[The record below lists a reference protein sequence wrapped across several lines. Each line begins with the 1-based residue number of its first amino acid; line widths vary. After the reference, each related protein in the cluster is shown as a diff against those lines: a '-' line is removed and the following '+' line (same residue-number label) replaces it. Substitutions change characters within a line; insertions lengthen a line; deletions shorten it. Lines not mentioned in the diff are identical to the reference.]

1 MHRAIS
7 VFEYVVAAFAICV
20 AMLGVAPAPQATA
33 AAAWSTIP
41 MSATVSSSDGAEG
54 ASLPARTPVDGFESI
69 PVPGLSKTVTPE
81 LFAGTMASK
90 GYSIDAQPI
99 IVSPEGKKSDTNATN
114 STTSDV
120 AVLIEFD
127 TPEHAT
133 ASLTNGFASQFAQSR
148 GVDLGIASSSVTYSG
163 TAVIATYTGAN
174 ATLYQAVKGTMS
186 VIGIVGEGSDAAES
200 ILTDLGFR
208 ESKAE
213 RVVRFAVAVIIVFLL
228 LAIVFRILRGINRRV
243 RSGLTHQESTPDVE
257 SMLYDSSPYGT
268 TESNLHEEY
277 HPDADQDDPA
287 ARRREQMKREG
298 LSPLPVVAPRNESVE
313 FRPDPVLQ
321 EAGERLADRYDGH
334 HDDMALSRSLG
345 VSISD
350 ARLEK
355 EHARRNNRPTTFYPA
370 RTSAPEYDEAGRRA
384 QVSARSSQPLQA
396 RSSASYATASTAP
409 AHPKDARVPPGISVP
424 AVSATAQR
432 EPVQRETV
440 QRETVRETPRRE
452 QVRETVRRD
461 PRRET
466 HASAFVSTKASPAV
480 RSAAAS
486 VATAPAHYTLAQTPV
501 VAATDDRGAQ
511 SVVRRSA
518 SSPRATAPLM
528 MTPLMSGASDAAP
541 LMHIPRGALAPRAA
555 GADVAATVEP
565 AAAKTASATMAPKTT
580 APTMAKPAA
589 DTTMSP
595 VASQEYGAASELAA
609 HTAPVHS
616 AAAAH
621 VAEHH
626 VAEHHTDAR
635 HTAASATPAVP
646 ESSATESS
654 ATESSAPESVGSTPA
669 SASVRAT
676 APAPSEPIVEGM
688 APASAEPSYAPS
700 AAPVRTGYSEV
711 PVASEPANP
720 YRASRRGTGYSAEFS
735 AASHSSS
742 VPHTAFGYGAG
753 SLTGPSSSFGRHRPS
768 MQAPVVSR
776 PTSSGRYAATVAPH
790 SPEALAD
797 DPLFGT
803 QPGQVFVPPS
813 LRGSVQSADAEASA
827 ASESDGLVPVRF
839 GDDETPQAPT
849 EPQDS
854 DNQGEHAVEEAKR
867 RSLKKNLHRLK
878 GVYFPGA
885 R

>member
-20 AMLGVAPAPQATA
+20 AMLGVAPAPQAAA

-133 ASLTNGFASQFAQSR
+133 ASLTNGFASQFAQSQ
-148 GVDLGIASSSVTYSG
+148 GIDLGIASSSVTYSG

-174 ATLYQAVKGTMS
+174 VTLYQAVKGTMS

-228 LAIVFRILRGINRRV
+228 LAIVFRLLRGINRRV

-268 TESNLHEEY
+268 TESDLHEEY

-334 HDDMALSRSLG
+334 HDDMALSPSLG

-396 RSSASYATASTAP
+396 RSSASYATASAAP
-409 AHPKDARVPPGISVP
+409 ARPKDARVPSGISVP

-432 EPVQRETV
+432 EPVQREPV
-440 QRETVRETPRRE
+440 QRETVRET
-452 QVRETVRRD
+452 VRETPRRD

-466 HASAFVSTKASPAV
+466 HASAFISTKASPAV

-486 VATAPAHYTLAQTPV
+486 VATTPAHYTLAQTPV
-501 VAATDDRGAQ
+501 VATTDDRGAQ

-541 LMHIPRGALAPRAA
+541 LMHIPHGALAPRAA
-555 GADVAATVEP
+555 GADAAATVEP

-595 VASQEYGAASELAA
+595 VASQEYGTASELAA

-626 VAEHHTDAR
+626 TAAR
-635 HTAASATPAVP
+635 HVAASVTPAVP

>member
-20 AMLGVAPAPQATA
+20 AMLGVAPAPQAAA

-133 ASLTNGFASQFAQSR
+133 ASLTNGFASQFAQSQ
-148 GVDLGIASSSVTYSG
+148 GIDLGIASSSVTYSG

-174 ATLYQAVKGTMS
+174 VTLYQAVKGTMS

-228 LAIVFRILRGINRRV
+228 LAIVFRLLRGINRRV

-268 TESNLHEEY
+268 TESDLHEEY

-334 HDDMALSRSLG
+334 HDDMALSPSLG

-396 RSSASYATASTAP
+396 RSSASYATASAAP
-409 AHPKDARVPPGISVP
+409 ARPKDARVPSGISVP

-432 EPVQRETV
+432 EPVQREPV
-440 QRETVRETPRRE
+440 QRETVRET
-452 QVRETVRRD
+452 VRETPRRD

-466 HASAFVSTKASPAV
+466 HASAFISTKASPAV

-486 VATAPAHYTLAQTPV
+486 VATTPAHYTLAQTPV
-501 VAATDDRGAQ
+501 VATTDDRGAQ

-541 LMHIPRGALAPRAA
+541 LMHIPHGALAPRAA
-555 GADVAATVEP
+555 GADAAATVEP

-595 VASQEYGAASELAA
+595 VASQEYGTASELAA